1 MFKTRKLGS
10 DSAEKSQR
18 TYTST
23 EVAKIAQ
30 VSLRQLQWW
39 DERGLVGPRK
49 EGHRRLYALDDV
61 AEMAVIC
68 DLRRRGFSLQRVRK
82 VIKFLQK
89 EFGKRL
95 VETVGGRS
103 DYHLLTDGQRIYV
116 ETSAQQAIDVLKN
129 ARQPMFT
136 ICLSDTVREVRAQ
149 LSSRR
154 PPLRKTVHSEA
165 SARPK
170 SRRHA

>member
-1 MFKTRKLGS
+1 MDQS
-10 DSAEKSQR
+10 
-18 TYTST
+18 YTSNQ
-23 EVAKIAQ
+23 VIA
-30 VSLRQLQWW
+30 LTGITARQLQWW
-39 DERGLVGPRK
+39 DERGLVVPRK
-49 EGHRRLYALDDV
+49 EGHRRLYSLDDV

-82 VIKFLQK
+82 VVRFLQR

-95 VETVGGRS
+95 VETIGGRS
-103 DYHLLTDGQRIYV
+103 DYHLLTDGQRIYI

-136 ICLSDTVREVRAQ
+136 ICLSDTVRDIRAQ
-149 LSSRR
+149 LSPRGCPTLAGFARVGLKR
-154 PPLRKTVHSEA
+154 PTLREVT
-165 SARPK
+165 SARK

>member
-1 MFKTRKLGS
+1 MDTAYS
-10 DSAEKSQR
+10 SND
-18 TYTST
+18 
-23 EVAKIAQ
+23 VIA
-30 VSLRQLQWW
+30 LTGITARQLQWW
-39 DERGLVGPRK
+39 DERGLVVPRK
-49 EGHRRLYALDDV
+49 EGHRRLYSLDDV

-82 VIKFLQK
+82 VVKFLQK

-103 DYHLLTDGQRIYV
+103 QYHLLTDGQRIYI

-136 ICLSDTVREVRAQ
+136 ICLSDTVREIRAQ

-154 PPLRKTVHSEA
+154 PPLRETIHSEA
-165 SARPK
+165 AARK
-170 SRRHA
+170 SRRPA